1 MLDQPETTDS
11 IMPEYPAMP
20 ADAQAMPASAPDMRT
35 SDRHPHARP
44 DTQFEILRE
53 MVRLQRAG
61 MSLEN
66 RLLRAL
72 ELATQLLPEA
82 RCLRVFL
89 GSDRETHTFEIIEF
103 SMPVQRVRTLG
114 YGEAVDR
121 EALQRRRAV
130 QLPDA
135 TVIPLPESSDD
146 RPVVFAI
153 DWLPRA
159 ARDQDD
165 ALVSLVAEQ
174 FGALV
179 VASEREQREKQ
190 LVESLEQQARS
201 FDQFISMTAHEL
213 RSPLTSI
220 KGYAQL
226 LVRQAR
232 RSGLR
237 EMALHSAEAIVE
249 QGTRLADMIEQIH
262 DAARIRRD
270 KLELQCAPTDL
281 VALVRELAESWPAT
295 FQRDNIQIEIKAG
308 ALLGDW
314 DARRVAQIIQ
324 NLVGNAARFSAAETG
339 IMVEV
344 WREDGEAVVCVRDAG
359 VGIPEQDQPHVFEYL
374 YRSAAAEARNLTGLG
389 LGLFVSAQLAERMG
403 GRLWL
408 HYSSTG
414 PASGSEFRLALPLAG

>member
-1 MLDQPETTDS
+1 
-11 IMPEYPAMP
+11 MPEYPAMP

-103 SMPVQRVRTLG
+103 GMSVQRVRTLG

-344 WREDGEAVVCVRDAG
+344 WREGGEAVVCVRDAG